1 MIIMVDDKFD
11 NKKIKDV
18 IISNNLNNKKLIKI
32 DINDLL
38 KNNIEKL
45 PIKIKRIA
53 ESIPSC
59 YKTQIHK
66 YLALLDLVLKGIKNN
81 TELNYII
88 DFNWITL
95 LNIIVENMNIDDLII
110 KNKPKEKN
118 IFELYTYFR
127 ELVNIFES
135 YIKIVGS
142 DSDIYELT
150 RDNIDIDIVSIHVN
164 ENINK
169 KTQELIEELIKLD
182 KYEFNVKESL
192 TEYIINNNFLRNK
205 IIKII

>member
-1 MIIMVDDKFD
+1 MIIMVDDNFD
-11 NKKIKDV
+11 NKKIKDI
-18 IISNNLNNKKLIKI
+18 IISNNLNSKKLIKI
-32 DINDLL
+32 VLSDLL
-38 KNNIEKL
+38 KDNIEKL
-45 PIKIKRIA
+45 PIKIRRIA

-66 YLALLDLVLKGIKNN
+66 YLSLLDLALKGIKNN
-81 TELNYII
+81 TDFNYII

-95 LNIIVENMNIDDLII
+95 LNIIVENMNIDDMII

-118 IFELYTYFR
+118 IFELYIYFR
-127 ELVNIFES
+127 ELVNIFEN

-142 DSDIYELT
+142 DSDIYELV
-150 RDNIDIDIVSIHVN
+150 RNNINVDIVSIHVN

-169 KTQELIEELIKLD
+169 KTKELIDELVKLD

-192 TEYIINNNFLRNK
+192 REYIINNNFLRNK
-205 IIKII
+205 IIKML